1 MNLLIRFFCWGYTVL
16 FYRWLWTFHSG
27 KDYSNINKKCSLFE
41 SVIGMVLVRASN
53 PPKRPANFALE
64 TSATPSFLILF
75 RKALHLIKQLIPSSS
90 NSSRKGCRYH
100 RPFIS
105 TRPPVEK
112 VSDQLDF
119 FWSRQLN
126 GFINLSSIL
135 QVSIQYLR
143 PRQLF
148 SYFAVEMVSL
158 GSTLYKF
165 TISLLWC
172 VLNIIR
178 SDNC

>member
-1 MNLLIRFFCWGYTVL
+1 MIYIYIYIYILFKIAFLIMWGV
-16 FYRWLWTFHSG
+16 
-27 KDYSNINKKCSLFE
+27 CSCSLYLCIAKRHYGLFE
-41 SVIGMVLVRASN
+41 SVIGMVLALASN

-105 TRPPVEK
+105 TRPPVEN

-126 GFINLSSIL
+126 GFINPSSIL